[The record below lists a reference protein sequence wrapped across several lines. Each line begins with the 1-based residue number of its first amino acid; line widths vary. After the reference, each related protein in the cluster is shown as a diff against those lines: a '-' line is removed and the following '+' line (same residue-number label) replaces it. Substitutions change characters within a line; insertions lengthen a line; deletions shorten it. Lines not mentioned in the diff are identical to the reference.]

1 MLQFSRLAGLGLLVV
16 LALMLGSNIP
26 PALAQTN
33 RAPGA
38 TIQVFP
44 GTRAIRKALRHANPG
59 DVLNIHTGKYRE
71 SVHITKANVTLQA
84 AGDGKVIVD
93 AQCNAVRG
101 IHLDAEGII
110 VKGLTVRGAT
120 EYAISLEGYTS
131 GEIRNNTVVST
142 CPGAEYGVNVY
153 FSGSIKVVG
162 NTGSGW
168 DDAVVYIGNID
179 ATPNGALVVK
189 KNHGYDSVRG
199 VIIEDSE
206 NVNIRVVRNNLHD
219 NTETGILIHNSDG
232 VLIRNNTVTDNTTNG
247 IHLDSPSDNNEVRGN
262 TFTGHTFDINNE
274 GTGNCFS
281 DNTYS
286 THSGPVDP
294 C

>member
-1 MLQFSRLAGLGLLVV
+1 MLHLSRLSGLGVI
-16 LALMLGSNIP
+16 LALMLLLGSNVQ
-26 PALAQTN
+26 PAYAQKM

-44 GTRAIRKALRHANPG
+44 GTKAIRKALRQANPG
-59 DVLNIHTGKYRE
+59 DILNIHAGKYKE
-71 SVHITKANVTLQA
+71 AVHITKANVTLQA

-93 AQCNAVRG
+93 GQCNAVRG
-101 IHLDAEGII
+101 IHLDAEGIV
-110 VKGLTVRGAT
+110 VKGLTVRGAM
-120 EYAISLEGYTS
+120 EYAISIEGYTS

-153 FSGSIKVVG
+153 FSGSVKVVG

-189 KNHGYDSVRG
+189 KNHAYDSVRG

-206 NVNIRVVRNNLHD
+206 NVTIRVLRNNIHD
-219 NTETGILIHNSDG
+219 NTETGILIHDSDG
-232 VLIRNNTVTDNTTNG
+232 VLIQNNTVTDNTTYG
-247 IHLDSPSDNNEVRGN
+247 IHLDSPSDDNEVRGN
-262 TFTGHTFDINNE
+262 TFTGHTLDINNE
-274 GTGNCFS
+274 GSGNCFS